1 MPLFDDLLA
10 QPAILISIGLAFL
23 MIIAAV
29 VLAVLPRVKANRA
42 RAKRRKVAAQKAFQ
56 AEQELL
62 EQEAE
67 AVATLTRKGGK
78 RRATAQA
85 ANDEE
90 EAAVPV
96 AKAKAKLTTPSAP
109 VVSGAPPINPGA
121 AALNASLTAG
131 AAAAIKTETKE
142 EVSPEM
148 QDLLSSV
155 FSDEDNSERQA
166 ILLKGTEPVAIDELL
181 TLSKAVAA
189 QIRGE
194 QPSNIVRVK
203 ETQLS

>member
-42 RAKRRKVAAQKAFQ
+42 RAKRRKAAAQIVFQ
-56 AEQELL
+56 AEQELM

-67 AVATLTRKGGK
+67 AVASVTRKGGK

-85 ANDEE
+85 ANDAEE
-90 EAAVPV
+90 VAAPA
-96 AKAKAKLTTPSAP
+96 AKAKVKLTTPSAP
-109 VVSGAPPINPGA
+109 VVSLSPVNPGA

-131 AAAAIKTETKE
+131 AAIKTETKE

-155 FSDEDNSERQA
+155 FSDEENSERQA
-166 ILLKGTEPVAIDELL
+166 ILLRGTEPVAIDELL

-189 QIRGE
+189 QLRGE